1 MSIIQYNM
9 IILIVKP
16 GQYQRLFEVK
26 FEVILDKNIRITKE
40 STTYLESKQTLLSQ
54 LLFLCTYEPS

>member
-1 MSIIQYNM
+1 MSVIQYNM

-16 GQYQRLFEVK
+16 GEYQGLFKVK
-26 FEVILDKNIRITKE
+26 FEAVLDQNIRITKE

-54 LLFLCTYEPS
+54 LLFLCTYEPN